1 MNILEKHGIQY
12 DDAAH
17 AYTRAGFAVPSVTQI
32 LPFKCDGP
40 EDVIAKAAARGQR
53 VHRWIEWWEQ
63 GDRPGWL
70 ADAMLLSFAECEW
83 LLAEDAK
90 YCEAWLKFKEVTGF
104 ELARLPISS
113 GRLRQGDDG
122 VFRVQQTMAL
132 APLTPMVERFI
143 YHKDFQ
149 YVGRLDLIGYL
160 RRIPKI
166 ANDLTLVDAKTV
178 AKLYSNTALQT
189 AAYMMAINQELKAL
203 GLPLVK
209 HRWAAQLKPDGT
221 CRRASYEDDKGDF
234 STFLAYLNVTRWE
247 TAHGESLPD
256 DPFTAPAQ
264 REPEEVMA
272 RL

>member
-17 AYTRAGFAVPSVTQI
+17 AYTRAGFAIPSVTQI

-40 EDVIAKAAARGQR
+40 EDVIAKAAARGHR
-53 VHRWIEWWEQ
+53 VHKWIEWWEQ

-70 ADAMLLSFAECEW
+70 TDAMLLSFSECEW

-104 ELARLPISS
+104 ELARMDFMQPF
-113 GRLRQGDDG
+113 GDPP
-122 VFRVQQTMAL
+122 AL
-132 APLTPMVERFI
+132 YMSVPMVERFI

-178 AKLYSNTALQT
+178 AKLYPNTALQT

-221 CRRASYEDDKGDF
+221 CRRASYEDHKGDF

-247 TAHGESLPD
+247 TSHGEAALPD